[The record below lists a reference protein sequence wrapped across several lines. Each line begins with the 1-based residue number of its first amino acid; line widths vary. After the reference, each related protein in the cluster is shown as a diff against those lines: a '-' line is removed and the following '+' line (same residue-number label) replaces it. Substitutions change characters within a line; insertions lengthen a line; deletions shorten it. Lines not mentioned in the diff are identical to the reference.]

1 MTFHTHS
8 EFTTWFGSRETDLG
22 SMEPI
27 ARLGAIWFR
36 TLAMKT
42 CRQPEGISLQQITG
56 NKELDI
62 ENKVSRTSEENLKQ
76 AQIIE
81 GPPFPKYIP

>member
-1 MTFHTHS
+1 
-8 EFTTWFGSRETDLG
+8 
-22 SMEPI
+22 
-27 ARLGAIWFR
+27 
-36 TLAMKT
+36 MKT

-62 ENKVSRTSEENLKQ
+62 ENKVSRTSQENLKQ

-81 GPPFPKYIP
+81 GPPFPKYIPYFTSCLSAKKKLSCAIKNQ